1 LAAYE
6 CNAVPKLLPS
16 RWRFD
21 HFEACD
27 PLIASSN
34 AQVSFWRIYQA
45 VAIEAFLWGL
55 GTAIGELPPYFVAKA
70 ASVAGNTNE
79 EINELIDGSA
89 GKDGSLVGRTKLALF
104 RFLKQNAFVAVTLA
118 ASVSYV
124 ALILF

>member
-1 LAAYE
+1 M
-6 CNAVPKLLPS
+6 
-16 RWRFD
+16 
-21 HFEACD
+21 
-27 PLIASSN
+27 
-34 AQVSFWRIYQA
+34 
-45 VAIEAFLWGL
+45 WGL

-89 GKDGSLVGRTKLALF
+89 GNNGSLVGRTKLALF